1 MDGGPK
7 YHFEPEM
14 RLTLRRISGPY
25 KEANIIDEHR
35 QVKGSRQISIQAA
48 DLLED
53 MRPQHY
59 NGANRVETVRT
70 INDIL
75 QGRTERTV
83 DAFLTG
89 LRNTGGEDCAQ
100 RVEEISREIQAFLTQ
115 KALLSRPYTKS
126 SDKQYKYRSF
136 DLDPERPLKIVNQRL
151 YDQAAKAGFPPNF
164 FRETFFDNV
173 TFYCIPDHTDFNFSY
188 FSNCA
193 FVVCRIRE
201 ATFDGTRI
209 YSTEFHSCAMQ
220 YVTFHNAAIAHTH
233 FHDSTLKS
241 VSFQGA
247 RLKSCNTVDCELDGV
262 GFLKA
267 TLDGC
272 FFGRVAA
279 RGIRNLH
286 TATIT
291 QGGATDEEVKRNR
304 EAIFAALRPEQGE
317 RWELPTKKRGGR

>member
-1 MDGGPK
+1 M
-7 YHFEPEM
+7 
-14 RLTLRRISGPY
+14 LRRIFGPY

-35 QVKGSRQISIQAA
+35 QVKGSHQISIRAA

-59 NGANRVETVRT
+59 NGANRAETVRT

-89 LRNTGGEDCAQ
+89 LRNTGGEDYAQ
-100 RVEEISREIQAFLTQ
+100 RVEEISREIQAFLAQ
-115 KALLSRPYTKS
+115 KALLSQPYTKS
-126 SDKQYKYRSF
+126 SGKQYKYRSF
-136 DLDPERPLKIVNQRL
+136 DLDPERPLKMVNQRL

-164 FRETFFDNV
+164 FRETYFDNV
-173 TFYCIPDHTDFNFSY
+173 TFYCVPDHTDFNFSR
-188 FSNCA
+188 FSNCTFA
-193 FVVCRIRE
+193 VCRIRE
-201 ATFDGTRI
+201 ATFDGV
-209 YSTEFHSCAMQ
+209 SFSSSAFHSCAIQ
-220 YVTFHNAAIAHTH
+220 YATFYKASIAHTH
-233 FHDSTLKS
+233 FHDSTLKN
-241 VSFQGA
+241 VSFQDA

-262 GFLKA
+262 GFLNA

-279 RGIRNLH
+279 HGIRGLH

-291 QGGATDEEVKRNR
+291 QGGATDGEVKRNR

-317 RWELPTKKRGGR
+317 RREAQTKGRGAR